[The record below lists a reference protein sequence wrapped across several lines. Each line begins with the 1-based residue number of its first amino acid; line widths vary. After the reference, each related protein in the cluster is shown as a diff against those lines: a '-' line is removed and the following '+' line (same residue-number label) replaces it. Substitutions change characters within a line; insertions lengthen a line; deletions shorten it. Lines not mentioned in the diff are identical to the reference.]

1 MSHEAS
7 PAGIFFRGE
16 FSPGKK
22 EKKKKKF
29 ECNSYKGFFLLKL
42 CQSRQ
47 ISTAKILKLL

>member
-7 PAGIFFRGE
+7 PAGFYFFGAN
-16 FSPGKK
+16 FCQ
-22 EKKKKKF
+22 EKKKKVPVQLIQRI
-29 ECNSYKGFFLLKL
+29 FFLLKL